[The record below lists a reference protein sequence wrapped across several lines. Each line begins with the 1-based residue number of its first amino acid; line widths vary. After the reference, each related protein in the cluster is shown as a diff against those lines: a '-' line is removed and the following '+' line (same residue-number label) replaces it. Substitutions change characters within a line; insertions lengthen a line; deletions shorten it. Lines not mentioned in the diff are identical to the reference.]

1 MKNVISTKFGDYV
14 VNVGVFDL
22 YPKPVSTILKH
33 KKKMKKM
40 LEVWAKNETA

>member
-1 MKNVISTKFGDYV
+1 MKNVISTKYGDFV

-33 KKKMKKM
+33 RKKIKRMVEM
-40 LEVWAKNETA
+40 TVKNETT